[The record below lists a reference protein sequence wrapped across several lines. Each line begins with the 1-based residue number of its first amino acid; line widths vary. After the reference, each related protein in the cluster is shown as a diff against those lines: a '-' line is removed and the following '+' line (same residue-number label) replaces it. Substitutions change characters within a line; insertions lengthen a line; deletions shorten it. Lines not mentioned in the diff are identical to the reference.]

1 MDFPFLAV
9 YSNDHVDV
17 GVDKEKEEARSLRAP
32 LGNQIKWNRVGG
44 REGEGE
50 GEGNGG
56 RGEGNGGREG
66 RPEYV
71 RRTPSAIQIRC

>member
-50 GEGNGG
+50 REGI
-56 RGEGNGGREG
+56 GGREG

>member
-44 REGEGE
+44 REGDGE
-50 GEGNGG
+50 
-56 RGEGNGGREG
+56 GEGNGGREG

>member
-44 REGEGE
+44 REGEGQRE
-50 GEGNGG
+50 GI
-56 RGEGNGGREG
+56 GGREG

>member
-9 YSNDHVDV
+9 YSNDHVVHVDV

-44 REGEGE
+44 REGDGE
-50 GEGNGG
+50 
-56 RGEGNGGREG
+56 GEGNGGREG

>member
-32 LGNQIKWNRVGG
+32 LGNQIKWMESSRG
-44 REGEGE
+44 RECVTVEK
-50 GEGNGG
+50 
-56 RGEGNGGREG
+56 GRESICI
-66 RPEYV
+66 V
-71 RRTPSAIQIRC
+71 RGTHWAIPIRC

>member
-56 RGEGNGGREG
+56 REG